1 MRSIVQI
8 KKDMKHVMELSRFL
22 ELYGQ
27 ASDECTFSQKTLDW
41 HCDCH
46 DFFFSGDKLVTDA
59 SACGV

>member
-41 HCDCH
+41 RCEIATI
-46 DFFFSGDKLVTDA
+46 SS
-59 SACGV
+59 SAATNW